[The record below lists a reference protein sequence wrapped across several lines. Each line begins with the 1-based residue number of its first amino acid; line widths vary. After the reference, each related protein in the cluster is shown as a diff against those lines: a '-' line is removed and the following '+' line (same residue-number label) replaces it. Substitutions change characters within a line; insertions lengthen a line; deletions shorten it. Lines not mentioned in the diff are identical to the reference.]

1 MDLKEIKKKYQF
13 VVINVESEE
22 SWVLSSDRQVSK
34 FLNDTYEINLSH
46 MYINR
51 HLQKEEYIL
60 KESILIKKLW

>member
-13 VVINVESEE
+13 IIINVESEE
-22 SWVLSSDRQVSK
+22 SCVLSSDRQVSK

>member
-13 VVINVESEE
+13 IVINVESEE

-34 FLNDTYEINLSH
+34 LLNDTYEINLSH
-46 MYINR
+46 MYIKR

-60 KESILIKKLW
+60 KESILIQKLW

>member
-13 VVINVESEE
+13 IIINVESEE

>member
-13 VVINVESEE
+13 IIIDVETEE
-22 SWVLSSDRQVSK
+22 SWVLPSDRQVSK

>member
-60 KESILIKKLW
+60 KESILIQKLW

>member
-13 VVINVESEE
+13 IIIDVESEE
-22 SWVLSSDRQVSK
+22 SWVLPSDRQVSK

>member
-13 VVINVESEE
+13 IIIDVESEE

-34 FLNDTYEINLSH
+34 FLNDTYGINLSH
-46 MYINR
+46 MYIKR

-60 KESILIKKLW
+60 KESILIKNLW

>member
-1 MDLKEIKKKYQF
+1 MNLEEIKKQYQF
-13 VVINVESEE
+13 IILNVESGE
-22 SWVLSSDRQVSK
+22 SSVLSSDRQVSK

>member
-46 MYINR
+46 MYIHR
-51 HLQKEEYIL
+51 HLQKEKYIL

>member
-13 VVINVESEE
+13 IIINVESEE
-22 SWVLSSDRQVSK
+22 SWVLPSERQVSK

>member
-1 MDLKEIKKKYQF
+1 MDLKEIKKIYQF
-13 VVINVESEE
+13 IIIDVESEE

-51 HLQKEEYIL
+51 HLQKEKYIL

>member
-1 MDLKEIKKKYQF
+1 MNLEEIKKQYQF
-13 VVINVESEE
+13 IILNVESGE
-22 SWVLSSDRQVSK
+22 SSVFPSDRQVSK

-46 MYINR
+46 MYIHR